1 MLKEEYMAL
10 ALELAKK
17 GMGRVHP
24 NPMVGA
30 IIVKDGKILGQGY
43 HQKCGEGHAEVNAF
57 KDAEQRN
64 ENVEGAEMYVTLEPC
79 SHFGKTPPCA
89 DKIIEKKISKVFIGT
104 LDPNPLVAG
113 RGVKKLE
120 DAGIEV
126 EYGILESECYKLNE
140 VFMKYIVEKVPFVVM
155 KTGMSLDGKIATY
168 SGESK
173 WITGEKSREDVHKL
187 RNELTGIMVGINTV
201 LKDNPELTCR
211 IEGGRNPIRIVVD
224 SNLRIPMD
232 CKIVNTAKEVETIV
246 ATTDKSNLEKKKNL
260 ENKGVKI
267 IVVSSKNEKVDLK
280 ELMIILGNLK
290 IDSILLEG
298 GGTLNFSALEQ
309 KIVDKVK
316 IYIAPKIIGG
326 EASKTPIEGTGI
338 KNLKEAFKI
347 NNLAVSK
354 IGEDI
359 LIEGYVEKG
368 GFI

>member
-1 MLKEEYMAL
+1 MKL

-17 GMGRVHP
+17 GIGRVHP

-30 IIVKDGKILGQGY
+30 VIVKDGKILGQGY
-43 HQKCGEGHAEVNAF
+43 HKKCGEGHAEVNAF
-57 KDAEQRN
+57 KDAEEKN
-64 ENVEGAEMYVTLEPC
+64 ENIEGAEMYVTLEPC

-113 RGVKKLE
+113 RGVKKLK
-120 DAGIEV
+120 DAGIYV

-140 VFMKYIVEKVPFVVM
+140 VFMKYIVKKEPFVVM

-173 WITGEKSREDVHKL
+173 WITEEKSRENVHNL

-201 LKDNPELTCR
+201 LKDNPQLTCR
-211 IEGGRNPIRIVVD
+211 VNGGRNPIRIIVD
-224 SNLRIPMD
+224 STLKIPID
-232 CKIVNTAKEVETIV
+232 CKIVNTAKEVETII
-246 ATTDKSNLEKKKNL
+246 ATTDKANLDKINSL
-260 ENKGVKI
+260 EDKGVKI
-267 IVVSSKNEKVDLK
+267 IVVPSKNGKVNLK
-280 ELMIILGNLK
+280 ELMIALGNLK

-298 GGTLNFSALEQ
+298 GGTLNFSALEEG
-309 KIVDKVK
+309 IVDKVK

-326 EASKTPIEGTGI
+326 KDSKTPIEGKGI
-338 KNLKEAFKI
+338 DNLKDAFKI
-347 NNLAVSK
+347 TNLSVST

-359 LIEGYVEKG
+359 LVEGYVEKG
-368 GFI
+368 DES

>member
-1 MLKEEYMAL
+1 MKL

-17 GMGRVHP
+17 GIGIVHP

-30 IIVKDGKILGQGY
+30 VIVKDGKILGQGY
-43 HQKCGEGHAEVNAF
+43 HKKCGEGHAEVNAF
-57 KDAEQRN
+57 KDAEEKN

-113 RGVKKLE
+113 RGVKKLK
-120 DAGIEV
+120 DAGIYV

-140 VFMKYIVEKVPFVVM
+140 VFMKYIVKKEPFVVM

-173 WITGEKSREDVHKL
+173 WITEEKSREDVHNL

-201 LKDNPELTCR
+201 LKDNPQLTCR
-211 IEGGRNPIRIVVD
+211 VNGGRNPIRIIVD
-224 SNLRIPMD
+224 STLKIPID
-232 CKIVNTAKEVETIV
+232 CKIVNTAKEVETII
-246 ATTDKSNLEKKKNL
+246 ATTDKANLDKINSL
-260 ENKGVKI
+260 EDKGVKI
-267 IVVSSKNEKVDLK
+267 IVVPSKNGKVNLK
-280 ELMIILGNLK
+280 ELMTILGKLK

-298 GGTLNFSALEQ
+298 GGTLNFSALEEG
-309 KIVDKVK
+309 IVDKVK

-326 EASKTPIEGTGI
+326 KDSKTPIEGKGI
-338 KNLKEAFKI
+338 DNLKDAFKI
-347 NNLAVSK
+347 TNLSVSTIK
-354 IGEDI
+354 EDI
-359 LIEGYVEKG
+359 LVEGYVEKG
-368 GFI
+368 DEN